1 MRRRYQREVYTQ
13 RVNAIRETMPDACI
27 GVDVIVGFPGE
38 TDADFL
44 ETYQYLV
51 DLPISYLHVFTYS
64 ERDNTLAASM
74 SDAVDGKVRAQR
86 SEMLRILSEKKKQAF
101 YRSQLGTDRKVLWEA
116 EKNGD
121 SMFGFT
127 DNYIKVRTPWNSK
140 LINTISEVKLLGIDS
155 EGIVQCAELI
165 HTA

>member
-1 MRRRYQREVYTQ
+1 
-13 RVNAIRETMPDACI
+13 
-27 GVDVIVGFPGE
+27 
-38 TDADFL
+38 
-44 ETYQYLV
+44 
-51 DLPISYLHVFTYS
+51 
-64 ERDNTLAASM
+64 M